1 MKELKNK
8 FHKYLYIIYNYIL
21 LNMITLKI
29 KYTTTEGGL
38 NLIKEYRKQYSSVL
52 HYAYNRRYEGISEKN
67 IEHQINLLNN
77 IPLIKS
83 YLKRCAVK
91 NATQLIKDGDN
102 KQLIFG
108 GKKNFI
114 DRCKCKIKR
123 DEFLNKRL
131 SNLYIIGEVNYHGN
145 RFINI
150 NEDLESFIFKPTR
163 KDKLILTIDGRYK
176 RYKPILNKL
185 YHLQNDKQISITYE
199 LDNEYIYLTY
209 DETLLNQ
216 FVDYNPIKNRIF
228 AIDLNPNY
236 VGWSVVD
243 WKNSSKFEVVKSG
256 VVSIKDINDIDFGL
270 NGKSSNSK
278 ERIYINNKR
287 TFETYEI
294 SKLLVNTAIYYK
306 CEVFGLEELNIK
318 SKDTTRGKRYNKL
331 VNNVWNRTKLVNNI
345 KKRCNVYSIRVMLAK
360 PNYSSFVGNFLFRDL
375 NLPDMTLASIEIGR
389 RCYEFKIQYIDK
401 TKDKRKNIIL
411 PDVNDFCDR
420 YVKSLEE
427 FNIPGEIKDLV
438 GVYNFLKN
446 AKSRYR
452 VSLDDLSHLEFSRC
466 FSNKSKVKKIIIYN

>member
-1 MKELKNK
+1 
-8 FHKYLYIIYNYIL
+8 
-21 LNMITLKI
+21 MITLKI
-29 KYTTTEGGL
+29 KYTTTEDGL

-52 HYAYNRRYEGISEKN
+52 HFAYNRRYEGVSEKDT
-67 IEHQINLLNN
+67 EHQLSSLNN

-91 NATQLIKDGDN
+91 NATQLIKEGDN

-114 DRCKCKIKR
+114 ARCKGKITK

-131 SNLYIIGEVNYHGN
+131 GKLFIIGEANQHGN
-145 RFINI
+145 RMVVIND
-150 NEDLESFIFKPTR
+150 DLESFTFKPTK
-163 KDKLILTIDGRYK
+163 KDKIVLSIAGRYK
-176 RYKPILNKL
+176 RYKTLLNKL
-185 YHLQNDKQISITYE
+185 YHFQQDKQISITYQ

-209 DETLLNQ
+209 DEILLNK
-216 FVDYNPIKNRIF
+216 FIDYKPIKNRIF

-243 WKNSSKFEVVKSG
+243 WKSSKEFKVVKGG
-256 VVSIKDINDIDFGL
+256 VISIKELNDIDFNL
-270 NGKSSNSK
+270 KGKSSESK

-294 SKLLVNTAIYYK
+294 SKILVNTAIYYR

-318 SKDTTRGKRYNKL
+318 SKDNKGKNFNKL
-331 VNNVWNRTKLVNNI
+331 INNIWNRNKLVNNI
-345 KKRCNVYSIRVMLAK
+345 KKRCNIYSIIVMLAK

-389 RCYEFKIQYIDK
+389 RCYEFKTQYIDK

-411 PDVNDFCDR
+411 PDVNDFNDR
-420 YVKSLEE
+420 YIKSLEE

-438 GVYNFLKN
+438 KIYYFLKN
-446 AKSRYR
+446 AKCRYR
-452 VSLDDLSHLEFSRC
+452 VSLDDLNYLEFSRC
-466 FSNKSKVKKIIIYN
+466 FSNKSKIKKILITIHKNMSLKA

>member
-1 MKELKNK
+1 
-8 FHKYLYIIYNYIL
+8 
-21 LNMITLKI
+21 MITLKI
-29 KYTTTEGGL
+29 KYTTAEDGL
-38 NLIKEYRKQYSSVL
+38 NLINEYRKQYSSVL
-52 HYAYNRRYEGISEKN
+52 HYAYNRRYEGVSEKN
-67 IEHQINLLNN
+67 IEHQISSLNN

-91 NATQLIKDGDN
+91 NATQLIKEGDN

-114 DRCKCKIKR
+114 DRCKCKINR
-123 DEFLNKRL
+123 EQFLNKRL
-131 SNLYIIGEVNYHGN
+131 SKLFIIGEANQHGN
-145 RFINI
+145 RMMVIND
-150 NEDLESFIFKPTR
+150 DLLSFTFKPTM
-163 KDKLILTIDGRYK
+163 KDKITLSIDGRYK

-185 YHLQNDKQISITYE
+185 YHLQNDKQISITYQ

-216 FVDYNPIKNRIF
+216 FVDYKSIKNRIF

-243 WKNSSKFEVVKSG
+243 WKSSSKFEVIKIG
-256 VVSIKDINDIDFGL
+256 VISIKDINDIDFGL
-270 NGKSSNSK
+270 KGKSSNSK
-278 ERIYINNKR
+278 ERIHINNKR
-287 TFETYEI
+287 IFETYEI

-318 SKDTTRGKRYNKL
+318 SKDADKGKYFNKL

-345 KKRCNVYSIRVMLAK
+345 KKRCNVYSIRVMLVQ

-375 NLPDMTLASIEIGR
+375 NIPDMTLASIEIGR
-389 RCYEFKIQYIDK
+389 RCYEFKTQYIDK
-401 TKDKRKNIIL
+401 KYKKKNIIL
-411 PDVNDFCDR
+411 PDVNDFNDR

-438 GVYNFLKN
+438 KIYNFLKKS
-446 AKSRYR
+446 KSRYR
-452 VSLDDLSHLEFSRC
+452 LSLDELNHLEFSRC
-466 FSNKSKVKKIIIYN
+466 FSNKSKIKKILITINKNT

>member
-1 MKELKNK
+1 
-8 FHKYLYIIYNYIL
+8 
-21 LNMITLKI
+21 MITLKI
-29 KYTTTEGGL
+29 KYKTTEDGL

-67 IEHQINLLNN
+67 IEHQISSLNN
-77 IPLIKS
+77 IPLVKS

-91 NATQLIKDGDN
+91 NATQLIKDEDK

-114 DRCKCKIKR
+114 ERCKGKITK

-131 SNLYIIGEVNYHGN
+131 SKLFIIGEANQHGN
-145 RFINI
+145 RMVVIND
-150 NEDLESFIFKPTR
+150 DLDSFTFKPTM
-163 KDKLILTIDGRYK
+163 KDKIVLSIEGRYK
-176 RYKPILNKL
+176 KYKTLLNKL
-185 YHLQNDKQISITYE
+185 YNLQQYKQIPITYE
-199 LDNEYIYLTY
+199 LDNEYIYLIY

-216 FVDYNPIKNRIF
+216 FVDYKPIKNRIF

-236 VGWSVVD
+236 IGWSIVD
-243 WKNSSKFEVVKSG
+243 WKSSSKFEVVKSG
-256 VVSIKDINDIDFGL
+256 VISIKDINDIDFNL
-270 NGKSSNSK
+270 KGKSSESK
-278 ERIYINNKR
+278 ERKYINNKR
-287 TFETYEI
+287 IFETYEI
-294 SKLLVNTAIYYK
+294 SKLLVNTAKYYK

-318 SKDTTRGKRYNKL
+318 SKDTTRGRHYNKL

-345 KKRCNVYSIRVMLAK
+345 KKRCNIYSIRVLLSK

-375 NLPDMTLASIEIGR
+375 KLPDMVLASIEIGR
-389 RCYEFKIQYIDK
+389 RCYEFKAQYIDK

-411 PDVNDFCDR
+411 PDVNDFNDR

-427 FNIPGEIKDLV
+427 FNIPVEIKDLDKI
-438 GVYNFLKN
+438 YYFLKN

-452 VSLDDLSHLEFSRC
+452 VSLDDLPHLEFSRC
-466 FSNKSKVKKIIIYN
+466 FSNKSKVKKILITLHNN

>member
-1 MKELKNK
+1 
-8 FHKYLYIIYNYIL
+8 
-21 LNMITLKI
+21 MITLKI
-29 KYTTTEGGL
+29 KYTTTEDGL

-52 HYAYNRRYEGISEKN
+52 HYAYNRRYEGVSEKN
-67 IEHQINLLNN
+67 IEHQISLLNN

-91 NATQLIKDGDN
+91 NATQLIKDGDK

-114 DRCKCKIKR
+114 DRCKGKITK

-131 SNLYIIGEVNYHGN
+131 SKLFIIGEANQHGN
-145 RFINI
+145 RMVVIND
-150 NEDLESFIFKPTR
+150 DLLSFTFKPTM
-163 KDKLILTIDGRYK
+163 KNKITLSIDGRYK
-176 RYKPILNKL
+176 RYKSILNKL
-185 YHLQNDKQISITYE
+185 YHLQQDKGISITYE
-199 LDNEYIYLTY
+199 LDNEYICLTY
-209 DETLLNQ
+209 DEATIEKYI
-216 FVDYNPIKNRIF
+216 DYKPIKNRIF

-243 WKNSSKFEVVKSG
+243 WKSSSKFKVVKSG
-256 VVSIKDINDIDFGL
+256 VISIKDINDIDFGL
-270 NGKSSNSK
+270 KGKSSNSK
-278 ERIYINNKR
+278 ERIHINNKR

-318 SKDTTRGKRYNKL
+318 SKDTNRGKHYNKL
-331 VNNVWNRTKLVNNI
+331 VNNVWNRNKLVNNI
-345 KKRCNVYSIRVMLAK
+345 KKRCNIYSIRVMLAK

-389 RCYEFKIQYIDK
+389 RCYEFKTQYIDK
-401 TKDKRKNIIL
+401 KYKKKNIIL
-411 PDVNDFCDR
+411 PDVNDFNDR
-420 YVKSLEE
+420 YIKSLEE

-438 GVYNFLKN
+438 KIYNFLKKS
-446 AKSRYR
+446 KSRYR
-452 VSLDDLSHLEFSRC
+452 LSLDELNYLEFSRC
-466 FSNKSKVKKIIIYN
+466 FSNKSKVKKILITIHKNT

>member
-1 MKELKNK
+1 ML
-8 FHKYLYIIYNYIL
+8 
-21 LNMITLKI
+21 TLKI
-29 KYTTTEGGL
+29 KYKTTEDGL
-38 NLIKEYRKQYSSVL
+38 NLIEEYRKQYSSVL
-52 HYAYNRRYEGISEKN
+52 HYAYNRRYEGVGETDVK
-67 IEHQINLLNN
+67 HQISSLNN

-83 YLKRCAVK
+83 YLKSCAVK
-91 NATQLIKDGDN
+91 NATQLIKDGDK

-114 DRCKCKIKR
+114 DRCKNRITK

-131 SNLYIIGEVNYHGN
+131 SKLFIIGETNYHGN
-145 RFINI
+145 RFVIIND
-150 NEDLESFIFKPTR
+150 DLLSFTFKPTM
-163 KDKLILTIDGRYK
+163 KDKIVLSIDGRYK
-176 RYKPILNKL
+176 KYKTLLNKL
-185 YHLQNDKQISITYE
+185 YHLQQDKQISITYQ

-216 FVDYNPIKNRIF
+216 FVDYKPIKNRIF

-243 WKNSSKFEVVKSG
+243 WESSSKFEVVKSG
-256 VVSIKDINDIDFGL
+256 VISIKDINDIDFGL
-270 NGKSSNSK
+270 KGKSSESK

-294 SKLLVNTAIYYK
+294 SKLLVNTAIYYR

-318 SKDTTRGKRYNKL
+318 SKDTDKGKYFNKL
-331 VNNVWNRTKLVNNI
+331 VNNVWNRNKLVNNI
-345 KKRCNVYSIRVMLAK
+345 KKRCNIYSIRVVLAK

-375 NLPDMTLASIEIGR
+375 KLPDMVLSSIEIGR
-389 RCYEFKIQYIDK
+389 RCYEFKTQYIDK

-411 PDVNDFCDR
+411 PDVNDFKDR

-438 GVYNFLKN
+438 KIYYFLK
-446 AKSRYR
+446 KSKHRYR
-452 VSLDDLSHLEFSRC
+452 LSLDDINHLEFSRC
-466 FSNKSKVKKIIIYN
+466 FSNKSKIKKILITIHKN

>member
-1 MKELKNK
+1 
-8 FHKYLYIIYNYIL
+8 
-21 LNMITLKI
+21 MITLKI
-29 KYTTTEGGL
+29 KYTTTEDGL

-52 HYAYNRRYEGISEKN
+52 HYAYNRRYEGINEKN
-67 IEHQINLLNN
+67 IEHQISSLNN

-114 DRCKCKIKR
+114 DRCKDKITK

-131 SNLYIIGEVNYHGN
+131 SKLLIIGEANQHGN
-145 RFINI
+145 RMVVIND
-150 NEDLESFIFKPTR
+150 DLLSFTFKPTM
-163 KDKLILTIDGRYK
+163 KDKITLSINGRYK

-185 YHLQNDKQISITYE
+185 YNLQNDKQISITYE

-216 FVDYNPIKNRIF
+216 FIDYKPIKNRIF
-228 AIDLNPNY
+228 SIDLNPNY

-243 WKNSSKFEVVKSG
+243 WKSSKEFEVVKSG
-256 VVSIKDINDIDFGL
+256 VISIKDINDIDFGL
-270 NGKSSNSK
+270 KGKSSNSK
-278 ERIYINNKR
+278 ERIHINNKR
-287 TFETYEI
+287 IFETYEI

-318 SKDTTRGKRYNKL
+318 SKDADKGKYFNKL

-345 KKRCNVYSIRVMLAK
+345 KKRCNVYSIRVMLVK

-389 RCYEFKIQYIDK
+389 RCYEFKTQYIDK
-401 TKDKRKNIIL
+401 KYKKKNIIL
-411 PDVNDFCDR
+411 PDVNDFNDR
-420 YVKSLEE
+420 YIKSLEE

-438 GVYNFLKN
+438 KIYNFLKKS
-446 AKSRYR
+446 KSRYR
-452 VSLDDLSHLEFSRC
+452 LSLDDLNHLEFSRC
-466 FSNKSKVKKIIIYN
+466 FSNNSKIKKILITIHNNS

>member
-1 MKELKNK
+1 
-8 FHKYLYIIYNYIL
+8 
-21 LNMITLKI
+21 MITLKI
-29 KYTTTEGGL
+29 KYTTSEDGL

-52 HYAYNRRYEGISEKN
+52 HYAYNRRYEGVGETDVK
-67 IEHQINLLNN
+67 HQISSLNN
-77 IPLIKS
+77 THLIKS
-83 YLKRCAVK
+83 YLKSCAAK
-91 NATQLIKDGDN
+91 HATQLIKTDDR
-102 KQLIFG
+102 KRIFG

-114 DRCKCKIKR
+114 DRCKGKINR
-123 DEFLNKRL
+123 DEFLKKRL
-131 SNLYIIGEVNYHGN
+131 SNLYIIGEANQHGN
-145 RFINI
+145 RFIKLND
-150 NEDLESFIFKPTR
+150 DLDSFTFKPTR
-163 KDKLILTIDGRYK
+163 KDKIILSINGRYK
-176 RYKPILNKL
+176 RYKSILNKL
-185 YHLQNDKQISITYE
+185 YHLQKDKGISITYE

-216 FVDYNPIKNRIF
+216 FVDYKPIKNRIF

-243 WKNSSKFEVVKSG
+243 WKNSSKFEVIKSG
-256 VVSIKDINDIDFGL
+256 VISIKDINDIDFNL
-270 NGKSSNSK
+270 KGKSSDSK

-294 SKLLVNTAIYYK
+294 SKLLVNTAKYYR

-318 SKDTTRGKRYNKL
+318 SKDSTRGKHYNKL
-331 VNNVWNRTKLVNNI
+331 VNNVWNRNKLVSNI
-345 KKRCNVYSIRVMLAK
+345 NKRCNIYNIKVMLAK

-375 NLPDMTLASIEIGR
+375 KLPDMTLASIEISR
-389 RCYEFKIQYIDK
+389 RCYEFKTQYIDK

-411 PDVNDFCDR
+411 PDVNDFHDR

-438 GVYNFLKN
+438 KIYNFLKN

-452 VSLDDLSHLEFSRC
+452 VSLDDLNHLEFSRC
-466 FSNKSKVKKIIIYN
+466 FSNNSKVKKILITLHKNL

>member
-1 MKELKNK
+1 
-8 FHKYLYIIYNYIL
+8 
-21 LNMITLKI
+21 MITLKI
-29 KYTTTEGGL
+29 KYTTTEDGL

-52 HYAYNRRYEGISEKN
+52 HYAYNRRYEGVSEKN
-67 IEHQINLLNN
+67 IEYQISLLNN

-91 NATQLIKDGDN
+91 NATQLIKDGDK

-114 DRCKCKIKR
+114 DRCKGKITKN
-123 DEFLNKRL
+123 EFNDKRL
-131 SNLYIIGEVNYHGN
+131 SKLFIIGETNYHGN
-145 RFINI
+145 RFVII
-150 NEDLESFIFKPTR
+150 NEDLESFTFKPTR

-176 RYKPILNKL
+176 RYKSILNKL
-185 YHLQNDKQISITYE
+185 YHLQQDKQISITYQ

-216 FVDYNPIKNRIF
+216 FVDYKPIKNRIF

-256 VVSIKDINDIDFGL
+256 VISIKDINDIDFGL
-270 NGKSSNSK
+270 KGKSSESK
-278 ERIYINNKR
+278 ERIHINNKR
-287 TFETYEI
+287 KFETYEI
-294 SKLLVNTAIYYK
+294 SKLLVNTAIYYR

-318 SKDTTRGKRYNKL
+318 SKDTDKGKYFNKL
-331 VNNVWNRTKLVNNI
+331 VNNVWNRNKLVNNI

-375 NLPDMTLASIEIGR
+375 KLPDMVLASIEIGR
-389 RCYEFKIQYIDK
+389 RCYEFKTQYIDK
-401 TKDKRKNIIL
+401 TKDKKKNIIL
-411 PDVNDFCDR
+411 PDVNDFNDM
-420 YVKSLEE
+420 YIKSLEE
-427 FNIPGEIKDLV
+427 FNIPVEIKDIV
-438 GVYNFLKN
+438 KIYNFLKN

-452 VSLDDLSHLEFSRC
+452 VSLDDLNHLEFSRC
-466 FSNKSKVKKIIIYN
+466 FSNKSKVKKILITIHKNT